1 MIETGKNN
9 SGLKVWL
16 KIVLTIF
23 LPPMILLGLGY
34 SYLVDLKLNQAH
46 REFERQAGRKLEQM
60 GISAQTEKFICENF
74 NEIFNSTAS
83 VPELFKLVRKTAE
96 EHGLNA
102 RVVVWN
108 RKGQV
113 EFSDINLKSWGGDW
127 KQAYHDLNDFN
138 QKKYGSESKVPVE
151 IYENLRKIFGPQF
164 FPRYFYRCYRG
175 NELQLL
181 RSDSAKAKPLLWL
194 KVSKKKGL
202 AVFLDYSVLN
212 GYPGLNAFLKNKEV
226 SGFKLAAIENEKVLA
241 ANSEIADLLTRF
253 KFELKNN
260 FSGISSIPGYYAV
273 SHSISDDLT
282 GFCLIEKTE
291 LQKSLLSFRIR
302 AVFIF
307 GAFVILIL
315 MATSFRVIVLQRRFT
330 VFLRS
335 QLLLLFIF
343 SNALPGYVIGVISY
357 DYLQQYREGLLNQAY
372 ASGMD
377 YLNDIDGLF
386 ENEFSFQLN
395 RLEKSLQLIEKRL
408 KTRGIDGVAIRE
420 FMANQEPKPYRLF
433 LVGSATAMVASNEAV
448 MKGGKIVDL
457 IDPDHLRGPHKK
469 QQIEALE
476 KIGKF
481 FLALL
486 NHKPISSKMG
496 TEVEMLTDALSQQD
510 PVEMMQEFLHRDGGF
525 WNWGIGSKKHP
536 TFIRMIK
543 LFFENAYDYL
553 FIYLWD
559 DYDLQ
564 QNFMLRSFT
573 RFSRNED
580 GIRILAINDSNSR
593 AWPPELLA
601 HEKLR
606 AFAEGLKQQSTR
618 ELEYCNWENQEY
630 LMVGLKCNRLTHF
643 RLIGLLPLE
652 KIDRQVEKTGQ
663 LLAGLGFLSILVTMS
678 LGLFVA
684 GSILE
689 PLNELQKGIDALQKR
704 EFSYRLPE
712 MGHDEFGRLASIFNT
727 TLVDLE
733 EMHTATIF
741 KEKIFGNS
749 GVMEK
754 LGSYEI
760 FGQTSSFSDT
770 GSDYLEIVKENDKV
784 RIMIGDV
791 AGSGIAATL
800 ILAFFKSA
808 LMQLEHLASTPDR
821 LVLELDRLLKAGSKK
836 NQRRFMAFQHLIL
849 HQDSDSIQVVN
860 AGLFFPI
867 VFDCSSLRVRQIEL
881 PSIPLGT
888 GTSSRRELSNIRLAA
903 GELLVLFSNGI
914 LAGGRIKYE
923 EIFEILLE
931 SDFFSAET
939 MVISFMRNF
948 SQRFARILNDDLTIV
963 VLKKDNVEG
972 KNHGTEPART

>member
-1 MIETGKNN
+1 MTETGKSN
-9 SGLKVWL
+9 SGLKIWL

-34 SYLVDLKLNQAH
+34 GYLADLRLSQAQ

-60 GISAQTEKFICENF
+60 GISAQTEKFICEEF
-74 NEIFNSTAS
+74 NEVFDSTAA
-83 VPELFKLVRKTAE
+83 VPDLFKTARKTADKN
-96 EHGLNA
+96 GLSA

-108 RKGQV
+108 RKGEV
-113 EFSDINLKSWGGDW
+113 EFSDIDLKSWGGDW

-151 IYENLRKIFGPQF
+151 VYENLRRIFGPQF

-181 RSDSAKAKPLLWL
+181 RSDSAKVKPLLWL
-194 KVSKKKGL
+194 KVSRKKGL

-212 GYPGLNAFLKNKEV
+212 GYPGLNAFLKNKDA

-241 ANSEIADLLTRF
+241 ADSEIVDLLTRF
-253 KFELKNN
+253 KFELKDN
-260 FSGISSIPGYYAV
+260 FTGISSIPGYYVV

-282 GFCLIEKTE
+282 GFCLGEKAE
-291 LQKSLLSFRIR
+291 LQKSLLSSRIR
-302 AVFIF
+302 LAFVL
-307 GAFVILIL
+307 GAFVIMIL
-315 MATSFRVIVLQRRFT
+315 MATSFRVMVLQRKFT

-335 QLLLLFIF
+335 QLVLLFIF

-372 ASGMD
+372 TSGMD
-377 YLNDIDGLF
+377 YLDDIDGLF

-408 KTRGIDGVAIRE
+408 KKRGIDGVAIRE

-496 TEVEMLTDALSQQD
+496 TEVEMLTEALSQQD

-553 FIYLWD
+553 FIYLWT

-573 RFSRNED
+573 RFSRNEE
-580 GIRILAINDSNSR
+580 GIRILAINDSDTR

-606 AFAEGLKQQSTR
+606 AFAERLKQQSTR
-618 ELEYCNWENQEY
+618 ELEYCNWEDQEY

-652 KIDRQVEKTGQ
+652 KIDRQVGKTGQ
-663 LLAGLGFLSILVTMS
+663 LLAGLGLLSILVTMS

-684 GSILE
+684 GSIIE

-712 MGHDEFGRLASIFNT
+712 IGHDEFGRLASIFNT

-733 EMHTATIF
+733 EMHTAAMF

-749 GVMEK
+749 GVTEK
-754 LGSYEI
+754 IGSYEI

-770 GSDYLEIVKENDKV
+770 GSDYLEIIKDGDKV
-784 RIMIGDV
+784 RIMVGDV

-808 LMQLEHLASTPDR
+808 LMQLEHLLSTPDR

-836 NQRRFMAFQHLIL
+836 NQRRFMAFQYLLLNENCDFIPL
-849 HQDSDSIQVVN
+849 VN

-867 VFDCSSLRVRQIEL
+867 VFDCSSRSIRQIEL
-881 PSIPLGT
+881 PSVPLGT
-888 GTSSRRELSNIRLAA
+888 GTSSRREISNVKLAA
-903 GELLVLFSNGI
+903 GEALVLFSNGV
-914 LAGGRIKYE
+914 LAGGRINYE
-923 EIFEILLE
+923 EIFAILLE
-931 SDFFSAET
+931 SDYFSAENLA
-939 MVISFMRNF
+939 VSFMKIF
-948 SQRFARILNDDLTIV
+948 SQRFAKILNDDLTIV
-963 VLKKDNVEG
+963 VIKKNEVEG
-972 KNHGTEPART
+972 IQNGTEPARA